1 MARSRSRRTRTGRTC
16 RIRRCNR
23 GNGKRRNRRP
33 WRRSASWRRG
43 SRPTSRSS
51 PSSRRSPRGSRT
63 LRTHIRRTSRKHRC
77 NRGNGTSCSRTSP
90 SRRRRN
96 RRTRTRRYFP
106 HFLQPAGRESTI
118 ASWKILSELQVKKT
132 SDFVALR
139 PKFDYFRQMQ
149 SRERSAAP
157 AGAQARRF
165 LASFAATR
173 GVAARS
179 RVGSRTASVVG
190 GVTASPS
197 VARVGGTVGDL
208 PTQQQVPRS
217 TVDAVCRRLQQE
229 RLERASSAVL
239 RQQLRCCSRTRDAQ
253 PQGCNAAK
261 TGCTAAAQSAR
272 IAKSVR

>member
-16 RIRRCNR
+16 RIRRCNQ
-23 GNGKRRNRRP
+23 GNGKRRSRRL

-43 SRPTSRSS
+43 SRPTSRSP
-51 PSSRRSPRGSRT
+51 PSSRRSPSSSRN
-63 LRTHIRRTSRKHRC
+63 LRTRTRRTSRKHRC

-96 RRTRTRRYFP
+96 RRTRRYFP
-106 HFLQPAGRESTI
+106 HFLPPAGRESTI
-118 ASWKILSELQVKKT
+118 ASWKKLPELQVKKT

-157 AGAQARRF
+157 VGTQARRF

-173 GVAARS
+173 GVATRS
-179 RVGSRTASVVG
+179 RVGSRTASVVVG
-190 GVTASPS
+190 RTVSPS

-208 PTQQQVPRS
+208 PTQQQAPRS
-217 TVDAVCRRLQQE
+217 TVDAVCRREQQE
-229 RLERASSAVL
+229 VLGRASSVAL